1 MDVVSRVW
9 LRVSRERSSQRLWRW
24 LTAAAL
30 AGGVWLGLGTTTA
43 AAQGTG
49 YSVTFAARQ
58 CTSYSDIFANRF
70 RDNLMQTLKNVG
82 PDSPYGSTDLVQPS
96 FEDRSPQS
104 NCSPLTGWEFTMG
117 TLPDLAPLAGPWG
130 SLTVVNNDFP
140 PVTTEPQTAVL
151 NENGVATGAVID
163 GATTVELTEPQLD
176 VANQGQWALRLQGGT
191 PTDPVLA
198 QKFFESMPGD
208 PKYAFGALRC
218 GNDNN
223 YGDNVEGISF
233 PGDVKH
239 IFCYEY
245 VVLPPPTSGT
255 ITITKKVHDAPAGDN
270 PSFPFNGDISYDA
283 NGFQLRDRESKD
295 FYRAGGST
303 WTVTEGAAA
312 NYRLDGI
319 VCTAVNAADGP
330 GLTTFTVTGPTAQI
344 HLVAGEHAQCVY
356 HNFYV
361 PPPGGLTIR
370 KVTLGGVGTF
380 SYAVTPSPNKGE
392 IHEAEAT
399 TTQPGVPVKA
409 VPSLLSLAPGRYVI
423 AEQKPTSPDGRWHLR
438 DVSCNGA
445 NRSTTN
451 PFPVEIHSGESVVCT
466 FVNGFVPRGAISI
479 AKITEGGVGT
489 ASFVVTPATGSPTPH
504 LQHATTTTPG
514 VPAAAEPQTPADA
527 TGHLRLGPYHI
538 VEQPPLSSTG
548 DWALTSVVCNGVA
561 IPFAQGTSTIELTRK
576 DPHVH
581 CVFTNAFSA
590 KPPVPPEPTPVPPNP
605 SPGPP
610 NPQTPS
616 GAYDIADLIVTKVA
630 SAPVVT
636 RGQVIGFRIT
646 VKNRGPSPAQR
657 VVLNDQ
663 PRGPATVVAV
673 HTTAGSCHQSGR
685 LTICPL
691 GTLKRG
697 ASVTII
703 IRSRVETHGTSFVNR
718 AVVGTSTQEQSL
730 ANNVDSAQVT
740 VAAPR
745 RPVVGCASSVHARRG
760 TARIAC

>member
-1 MDVVSRVW
+1 M
-9 LRVSRERSSQRLWRW
+9 
-24 LTAAAL
+24 
-30 AGGVWLGLGTTTA
+30 A
-43 AAQGTG
+43 AAQETG
-49 YSVTFAARQ
+49 YSVTFVARS
-58 CTSYSDIFANRF
+58 CPAYTDIFANRA
-70 RDNLMQTLKNVG
+70 RNDIQETLHQLG
-82 PDSPYGSTDLVQPS
+82 PDSPYTEPFRVNPHTEGLA
-96 FEDRSPQS
+96 PQS
-104 NCSPLTGWEFTMG
+104 VCKPLPNWEFTLG
-117 TLPDLAPLAGPWG
+117 HGYQSSAVTGPWG
-130 SLTVVNNDFP
+130 SLSKVTGVFQRDTPILTQDTTPLLDQDGQQIGND
-140 PVTTEPQTAVL
+140 TIA
-151 NENGVATGAVID
+151 
-163 GATTVELTEPQLD
+163 GATTIELTPEEVAQASTPDQL
-176 VANQGQWALRLQGGT
+176 WAQGGT
-191 PTDPVLA
+191 PDDPVLD
-198 QKFFESMPGD
+198 QRYPGQ
-208 PKYAFGALRC
+208 YGFGALRC
-218 GNDNN
+218 AIDALN
-223 YGDNVEGISF
+223 GDNVEFIFF
-233 PGDVKH
+233 PEGVH
-239 IFCYEY
+239 HVFCYGLY
-245 VVLPPPTSGT
+245 VQPPPTSGT

-270 PSFPFNGDISYDA
+270 PSFPFSGDISYDA

-303 WTVTEGAAA
+303 WTVTEGDVA

-370 KVTLGGVGTF
+370 KVTFGGVGTF
-380 SYAVTPSPNKGE
+380 SYAVTPSPNRGE
-392 IHEAEAT
+392 VHEAEAT
-399 TTQPGVPVKA
+399 TTQPGVPVDA
-409 VPSLLSLAPGRYVI
+409 APQLLTLAPGRYVI
-423 AEQKPTSPDGRWHLR
+423 AEQKPTSPDGHWHLLHAN
-438 DVSCNGA
+438 CNGA
-445 NRSTTN
+445 SRSTTK
-451 PFPVEIHSGESVVCT
+451 PFPVDIVSGGSVVCT
-466 FVNGFVPRGAISI
+466 FVNSFVPRGSISI
-479 AKITEGGVGT
+479 AKITEGGTGT
-489 ASFVVTPATGSPTPH
+489 TAFKVAPAGEPPAQY
-504 LQHATTTTPG
+504 LQTATTMTPG
-514 VPAAAEPQTPADA
+514 VAADATPNNPADA
-527 TGHLRLGPYHI
+527 TDHLRLGTYHI
-538 VEQPPLSSTG
+538 VEQTPLSSTG

-561 IPFAQGTSTIELTRK
+561 IPFAQGTATIELTRTA
-576 DPHVH
+576 PRVH
-581 CVFTNAFSA
+581 CVFTNSFSA
-590 KPPVPPEPTPVPPNP
+590 TPPVLPNPTPVPPNP
-605 SPGPP
+605 TPVPP
-610 NPQTPS
+610 NPQTPN

-703 IRSRVETHGTSFVNR
+703 VRSRVETHGTSFVNR

-740 VAAPR
+740 VAGPR
-745 RPVVGCASSVHARRG
+745 RPVVGCASSVRARRG